1 MREKGRQ
8 DQRAHPLRLYRRLAS
23 YCRAPCLWLLVVSLG
38 LLVWDQSSL
47 RALQLPAMMAALLS
61 AILILLTLAMS
72 RLAYVQCAED
82 GLLVRLP
89 LRRLHVSYDSIV
101 QTRTSSL
108 GILFPPSKQPFSSRA
123 FLRPLWRLP
132 TVVVELERLPQPR
145 RQLRLWM
152 DSRML
157 LKSALVLLV
166 EDHRGLRS
174 QIDEAAIRWR
184 VGQRESRDA

>member
-1 MREKGRQ
+1 M
-8 DQRAHPLRLYRRLAS
+8 LVYRRLAS
-23 YCRAPCLWLLVVSLG
+23 YYRTPSLWLLVVSLG
-38 LLVWDQSSL
+38 LLVWNHPWLGPL
-47 RALQLPAMMAALLS
+47 RLPAVMAALLS

-72 RLAYVQCAED
+72 RLAYVRCGED
-82 GLLVRLP
+82 GLLVQLP
-89 LRRLHVSYDSIV
+89 LGRVHVPYDSII

-108 GILFPPSKQPFSSRA
+108 GTLYPPSKQPFSSRA

-132 TVVVELERLPQPR
+132 AVVVEVERLPQPR
-145 RQLRLWM
+145 LQLRLWM

-174 QIDEAAIRWR
+174 QIDEATIRWR
-184 VGQRESRDA
+184 LGHSESGQG